1 MKIGF
6 SGHETFVCR
15 SFWLK
20 KGYELMRLPGDSSVN
35 EAVVR
40 LGVGRNMVTAINFWL
55 RGFDIY
61 DRDTQE
67 TTRLGDFLFGGVDPF
82 LEDTASLWLLQY
94 AIVSKEK
101 VFIFHSFFNEFTK
114 ERTEFTKDH
123 LIAFLKRKTEAEEIK
138 LFSDKTYE
146 SDATVFLRTYVRSN
160 DGKADLEDETAN
172 LLIDLNLI
180 TAFFKE
186 NTEGRSVQWYRVG
199 RQEQPDLPD
208 ELLLFA
214 ILDRFGE
221 TPRTISFG
229 DLLEAPGSPGSV
241 FRFSER
247 ALERRL
253 QDLAADY
260 HDSLNF
266 SDTAG
271 NRVLQLT
278 STLDRWNILEGYYA
292 Q

>member
-20 KGYELMRLPGDSSVN
+20 KGYDLMQLPREISVN

-40 LGVGRNMVTAINFWL
+40 LGVGRNMVTAIHFWL
-55 RGFDIY
+55 RGFDVY
-61 DRDTQE
+61 DRELRD
-67 TTRLGDFLFGGVDPF
+67 TTRLGNFLFDGVDPF

-94 AIVSKEK
+94 AIISKEK

-114 ERTEFTKDH
+114 EKTEFTKEH
-123 LIAFLKRKTEAEEIK
+123 LISFLKRKTEAEDIK

-180 TAFFKE
+180 TVYYKE
-186 NTEGRSVQWYRVG
+186 NTEGRNVQWYRVA
-199 RQEQPDLPD
+199 RQEQPDLPN
-208 ELLLFA
+208 EILLFS

-221 TPRTISFG
+221 TQRTISFN

-241 FRFSER
+241 FRLSER
-247 ALERRL
+247 ALEHRL
-253 QDLAADY
+253 KDLAVDY
-260 HDSLNF
+260 AGLLTF
-266 SDTAG
+266 SETAG
-271 NRVLQLT
+271 NRILQIT
-278 STLDRWNILEGYYA
+278 EDMNRWTILEDYYGA
-292 Q
+292 